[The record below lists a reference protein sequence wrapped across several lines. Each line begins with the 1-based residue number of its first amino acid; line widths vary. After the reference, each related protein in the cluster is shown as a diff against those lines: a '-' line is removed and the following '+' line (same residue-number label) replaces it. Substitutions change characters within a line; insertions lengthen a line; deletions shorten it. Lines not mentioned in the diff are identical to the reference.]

1 MEMCKYKVCILV
13 SSPEHQMLIVQTGFC
28 AFNSAFLL
36 GSRSVLE
43 PTRRWQLFIIIRLL
57 HTTGALLPEQRVE
70 GRVA

>member
-1 MEMCKYKVCILV
+1 
-13 SSPEHQMLIVQTGFC
+13 MLIVQTGFC